1 MDVSCKQNALHDL
14 SQKVGFRVL
23 DKPSDLFAVS
33 YDGLKVS
40 SEPYALVKIN
50 RAEQVGELLKL
61 ANELEVPVTCRGTG
75 SSLTGGATPIQG
87 GWVMDFSELNAFEI
101 DEENKLARCQP
112 GTVVADLQAAAETIN
127 LFYPPDPSSR
137 KFCTIGGNLACNA
150 GGLRCLKYGV
160 TRDYVLALSGY
171 LANGKAVRWGRDTR
185 KFATGYN
192 MRDLWIGSEG
202 TLGVITSATLRL
214 EVKPQ
219 GTVTFLAAFEEDG
232 QALSAPL
239 ALSKMGIQPSILEYM
254 DSWTINCLQEYIG
267 EEVFTGVSPRPM
279 LLVELDGS
287 DSTLQE
293 DSKRLVNWL
302 KQNSTEYRSAS
313 NEQEAEKLWE
323 VRRQGSSSMKKL
335 ASTKLN
341 EDVVV
346 PLDKQIELV
355 AFVNHLRKD
364 PELKIGVFGHC
375 GDGNLHVNFMYDEEN
390 EQETKRAVQALG
402 RLMSEVIRLGGA
414 ISGEHGVGLA
424 KTPFV
429 REQFNDAEWEAMKA
443 IKLALD
449 PKGILNP
456 GKIFDLFKPWEQK
469 KVDVQLSWE
478 LSND

>member
-1 MDVSCKQNALHDL
+1 
-14 SQKVGFRVL
+14 
-23 DKPSDLFAVS
+23 
-33 YDGLKVS
+33 
-40 SEPYALVKIN
+40 
-50 RAEQVGELLKL
+50 
-61 ANELEVPVTCRGTG
+61 
-75 SSLTGGATPIQG
+75 
-87 GWVMDFSELNAFEI
+87 
-101 DEENKLARCQP
+101 
-112 GTVVADLQAAAETIN
+112 
-127 LFYPPDPSSR
+127 
-137 KFCTIGGNLACNA
+137 
-150 GGLRCLKYGV
+150 
-160 TRDYVLALSGY
+160 
-171 LANGKAVRWGRDTR
+171 
-185 KFATGYN
+185 
-192 MRDLWIGSEG
+192 
-202 TLGVITSATLRL
+202 
-214 EVKPQ
+214 
-219 GTVTFLAAFEEDG
+219 
-232 QALSAPL
+232 
-239 ALSKMGIQPSILEYM
+239 MGIQPSILEYM

-293 DSKRLVNWL
+293 DSKRLANWL
-302 KQNSTEYRSAS
+302 KQNSIEFRMAS

-355 AFVNHLRKD
+355 AFVNLLRQD

-390 EQETKRAVQALG
+390 EQETNRAVKALG

-469 KVDVQLSWE
+469 KADVQLSWE